1 MQPSIIDIV
10 LSITALS
17 RSELEMLAERLVN
30 DFPERADGKRQSNP
44 SHFYGSDLIK
54 VPEGDVMLWL
64 LKNG

>member
-30 DFPERADGKRQSNP
+30 DFPERADQLSFLL
-44 SHFYGSDLIK
+44 HVEFSDKFL
-54 VPEGDVMLWL
+54 GADHRNL
-64 LKNG
+64 LTL

>member
-30 DFPERADGKRQSNP
+30 DFPERADQLS
-44 SHFYGSDLIK
+44 
-54 VPEGDVMLWL
+54 L
-64 LKNG
+64 LLHVEFSEKFLGADRRR